1 MGRGSYLGG
10 GTIIRADGW
19 GFSRLDPL
27 PPGKKKAKTDKPS
40 VTPKKPKPT
49 KAKANQVQVNHNWRG
64 EYLCAVVSAEVR
76 EGTAP
81 KLSKHAPVEFIDE
94 VRRYSTPLLWAK
106 SQPEYEKTHQR
117 MLARAVKKKA
127 PAAVVKK
134 PPVERPMIDV
144 PVEKDLVRR
153 LHDLTD
159 AIAFHERK
167 LIELKTELVRLRKMR
182 SK

>member
-40 VTPKKPKPT
+40 VTPKKPKPA
-49 KAKANQVQVNHNWRG
+49 KVKANQVPVNHNWRG
-64 EYLCAVVSAEVR
+64 EYLSAVVSAEAR
-76 EGTAP
+76 EGTPP
-81 KLSKHAPVEFIDE
+81 KLSKHAPTEFIDE
-94 VRRYSTPLLWAK
+94 IRRYSTPLLWAK
-106 SQPEYEKTHQR
+106 SQPEYEKTRQR
-117 MLARAVKKKA
+117 MLARAAKQKA
-127 PAAVVKK
+127 PVDVVKK
-134 PPVERPMIDV
+134 PTVEKPVVDANAD
-144 PVEKDLVRR
+144 KDLVRR
-153 LHDLTD
+153 LHELTD
-159 AIAFHERK
+159 AIGFHERK